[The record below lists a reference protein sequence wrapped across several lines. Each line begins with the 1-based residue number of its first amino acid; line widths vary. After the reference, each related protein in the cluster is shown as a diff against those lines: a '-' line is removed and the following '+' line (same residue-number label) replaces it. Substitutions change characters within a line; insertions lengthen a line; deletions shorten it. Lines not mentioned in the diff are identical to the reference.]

1 MTEHAYI
8 KCMNNV
14 TFFEEG
20 KTYKGSYGTYTIV
33 KVTKHFVTLKNGAKY
48 KISREWSG
56 KEAFFF
62 KRNVSYWGAIF
73 KELEGVFSTSVVE
86 D

>member
-1 MTEHAYI
+1 
-8 KCMNNV
+8 MNNV

-20 KTYKGSYGTYTIV
+20 KTYKGFYGTYTIV
-33 KVTKHFVTLKNGAKY
+33 KVTKCFVTLKNGARY

-56 KEAFFF
+56 KESFYF
-62 KRNVSYWGAIF
+62 KRNVNYWGASF
-73 KELEGVFSTSVVE
+73 KELEAVFSTNVVE

>member
-1 MTEHAYI
+1 
-8 KCMNNV
+8 MNNV
-14 TFFEEG
+14 KHFEEG

-33 KVTKHFVTLKNGAKY
+33 KRTKCFVTLKNGAKY
-48 KISREWSG
+48 KITKEWGG

-62 KRNVSYWGAIF
+62 KRNVSYCGAIF

>member
-1 MTEHAYI
+1 
-8 KCMNNV
+8 MNNV
-14 TFFEEG
+14 TLFEEG

-33 KVTKHFVTLKNGAKY
+33 KRTKCFVTLKNGAKY

-56 KEAFFF
+56 KEAFYF
-62 KRNVSYWGAIF
+62 KRNVNYWGASV
-73 KELEGVFSTSVVE
+73 KELEGVFSTSVEE

>member
-1 MTEHAYI
+1 
-8 KCMNNV
+8 MNNV
-14 TFFEEG
+14 TLFEEG
-20 KTYKGSYGTYTIV
+20 KTYKGTYGTYTIV
-33 KVTKHFVTLKNGAKY
+33 KRTKCFVTLKSGARY

>member
-1 MTEHAYI
+1 MI
-8 KCMNNV
+8 NV
-14 TFFEEG
+14 KHFEEG
-20 KTYKGSYGTYTIV
+20 KTYKGTYGTYTIV
-33 KVTKHFVTLKNGAKY
+33 KRTKCFVTLKNGARY
-48 KISREWSG
+48 KITNEWGG

-62 KRNVSYWGAIF
+62 KRYVNYWGASF

>member
-1 MTEHAYI
+1 
-8 KCMNNV
+8 MNNV
-14 TFFEEG
+14 TPFEIG

-33 KVTKHFVTLKNGAKY
+33 KRTKCFVTLKNGAKY
-48 KISREWSG
+48 KVTTEYGG

-62 KRNVSYWGAIF
+62 KRNVSHWGAIF
-73 KELEGVFSTSVVE
+73 TELEGVFATSVVE

>member
-1 MTEHAYI
+1 
-8 KCMNNV
+8 MNNV
-14 TFFEEG
+14 TLFEVG

-33 KVTKHFVTLKNGAKY
+33 KRTKCFVTLKNGARY
-48 KISREWSG
+48 KITNEWGG

-62 KRNVSYWGAIF
+62 KRNVSHWGAIF
-73 KELEGVFSTSVVE
+73 TELEGVFATSVVE